1 VKIRQLYGRG
11 RPVVSFEFF
20 PPRTEKGEEALLA
33 TLQTLQAVGPDFV
46 SVTRTG
52 AKPQQATVDLVGRI
66 RAMGLEAA
74 AHVTSIQAT
83 EEEIA
88 AVCDR
93 LREQGIENMVAL
105 RGDRAADRPPAGV
118 FNHADDLV
126 RFIRGRG
133 DDFCLAGAGHPE
145 GHPECRDLDLGMTHL
160 KAKVDAG
167 VDVVITQLFFENDHY
182 FRFVDRAVRAGV
194 TVPVVAGIMPITN
207 ARQIERITELSG
219 NEIPLPLRR
228 DLERVRDDPEAAL
241 TLGIDYGTRQCAA
254 LLRGGAPGIHFYTLN
269 QSSATR
275 SIFERLQADGL
286 VGAR

>member
-126 RFIRGRG
+126 RFIRRRG